1 MEYRDYY
8 KILGVSRTASAD
20 EIKRA
25 YRKLARQYHPDRNKA
40 KGAEEK
46 FKEVNEAHEVLSDAG
61 KRKAYDALGA
71 NWKSGQRFTPPPG
84 WQGFSGQARGVG
96 PGFAG
101 GRIHAEDLGGFSDF
115 FSTLFGAGGAPGFS
129 GFGNGAQRRSSR
141 FKPQPYRAKL
151 TIALEDSYHGS
162 TRQLTIDGNRRL
174 DVHIPKGVTEGQ
186 NIRLT
191 GQGPGGSDLLLEVQF
206 AKHPRFTV
214 EGRDIR
220 SEVAIT
226 PWEAALGAKVPVD
239 TLGGTVQLKI
249 PAGSQS
255 GRKLRLRG
263 RGLPGATPG
272 DQTVSV
278 AIATP
283 PANSETDRAF
293 YRDMARR
300 FDYDPRRTH

>member
-25 YRKLARQYHPDRNKA
+25 YRKLARQYHPDRNKS

-46 FKEVNEAHEVLSDAG
+46 FKEVNEAHEVLSDAE

-71 NWKSGQRFTPPPG
+71 NWKSGQRFSPPPG
-84 WQGFSGQARGVG
+84 WQGFGGQARGFG

-101 GRIHAEDLGGFSDF
+101 GRINAEDLGGFSDF
-115 FSTLFGAGGAPGFS
+115 FSTLFGGGAQGFA

-141 FKPQPYRAKL
+141 FKPQPYRAKI

-162 TRQLTIDGNRRL
+162 TRQLTIDGSRRL

-186 NIRLT
+186 NIRLA
-191 GQGPGGSDLLLEVQF
+191 GQGPGGGDLLLEVQF
-206 AKHPRFTV
+206 AKDSRFTV

-220 SEVAIT
+220 SEVTIT
-226 PWEAALGAKVPVD
+226 PWEAALGARVPVD

-263 RGLPGATPG
+263 RGLPGTTPG

-283 PANSETDRAF
+283 PADSETDRAF